1 MRNINRILWMLVT
14 ALIFTCCNKD
24 DNTFNSNVSAIK
36 TIFSPSN
43 DYSIDLGQSSSLL
56 FEWDQARAA
65 DGGIVLYTLAFA
77 QPDGDF
83 AKPVYT
89 ISSDQNGLLN
99 KATLTKETLN
109 KIAKL
114 AGAKPL
120 ETATLKW
127 TVYSTKGD
135 HLVAADSSRMITIT
149 RPPGLDNPPA
159 NLYLT
164 GTATEG
170 GTDISKAVQFK
181 QTDGGKF
188 ELYTSLKPGT
198 YHLIDKKTGEDV
210 QTYFI
215 KDGLVREGSD
225 ETTVGAG
232 ATKIY
237 RITLDLSVLSAKFVE
252 IKELGLWFAPN
263 NTLQFKLNYDKNGT
277 WVANNELI
285 TFKVE
290 SWGGDERY
298 KFRMQVNDGSKD
310 AYEYWGSIN
319 GDNNRPTSS
328 TPASF
333 YYLYPAPN
341 NQWDNCYKFMT
352 EADKAHCDF
361 VVSFAS
367 DIDHYT
373 HKVTI
378 K

>member
-1 MRNINRILWMLVT
+1 MRKLNKILLMLVT
-14 ALIFTCCNKD
+14 AMIFTCCNKD
-24 DNTFNSNVSAIK
+24 DGSFNQNVTAVK

-43 DYSIDLGQSSSLL
+43 DYSIDLAQSSSLL

-77 QPDGDF
+77 KPDGDF
-83 AKPVYT
+83 STPVYT

-114 AGAKPL
+114 AGANPL
-120 ETATLKW
+120 ESATLKW
-127 TVYSTKGD
+127 TVFSTKGANM
-135 HLVAADSSRMITIT
+135 VQADSVRSVTIT
-149 RPPGLDNPPA
+149 RPPGLDNPPG

-170 GTDISKAVQFK
+170 GTDLSKAIKFK
-181 QTDGGKF
+181 QTDAGKF

-198 YHLIDKKTGEDV
+198 YHLVDKTSGDDAV
-210 QTYFI
+210 SYFI
-215 KDGLVREGSD
+215 KDGLVRQGDE
-225 ETTVGAG
+225 ETTVDGSG
-232 ATKIY
+232 TKVY
-237 RITLDLSVLSAKFVE
+237 RISLDLSVLSAKFVQ

-263 NTLQFKLNYDKNGT
+263 NKVQFTMNYDKNGT
-277 WVANNELI
+277 WVANNELVV
-285 TFKVE
+285 FKQE

-298 KFRMQVNDGSKD
+298 KFRMQVNDGTADS
-310 AYEYWGSIN
+310 YEWWGSIN

-328 TPASF
+328 TPATF
-333 YYLYPAPN
+333 YDLYPAPD
-341 NQWDNCYKFMT
+341 NQWDNCFKFIT
-352 EADKAHCDF
+352 EADNAHCDF
-361 VVSFAS
+361 TVSFAP

-373 HKVTI
+373 HTVTV